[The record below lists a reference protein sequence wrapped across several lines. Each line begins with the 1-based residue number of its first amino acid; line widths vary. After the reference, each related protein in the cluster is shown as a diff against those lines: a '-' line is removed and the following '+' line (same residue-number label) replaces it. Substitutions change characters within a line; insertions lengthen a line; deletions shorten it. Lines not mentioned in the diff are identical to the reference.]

1 MRKKVVGS
9 ADGKTAEKTQLGE
22 NRGGDDVEKGAE
34 GKVLDE
40 LATEKGKKAP
50 REGELEKDEEKSCGR
65 NDKSRPNES
74 LDDIRPAEL

>member
-22 NRGGDDVEKGAE
+22 NRGGEDVEKGAG
-34 GKVLDE
+34 GKVPDE
-40 LATEKGKKAP
+40 LAAEEGKKAP
-50 REGELEKDEEKSCGR
+50 REGELEKESEKSCGR

-74 LDDIRPAEL
+74 LDDIRPAKL